1 MELLTVD
8 DFDELDF
15 KDPISLLA
23 AIQSLS
29 TYSERKECTDSQLLS
44 VDDLR
49 RDYGLSADYI
59 RTALLNGTV
68 KPANIVLYYS
78 REDAERLSAEAVANN
93 ALVKAFDRELHKMAM
108 NYSYKPLLIL
118 SLLDSDRFS
127 APIDEITG
135 FYLSYYRKRAQKGQ
149 IIEKEDSAFVRNAD
163 NFKVVKRTIL
173 TYPVSV
179 LAKKAFIIYEKE
191 TGTVRLNEMLIA
203 YVGANREEIRQQCY
217 ELLEKYYDSL

>member
-1 MELLTVD
+1 
-8 DFDELDF
+8 
-15 KDPISLLA
+15 
-23 AIQSLS
+23 
-29 TYSERKECTDSQLLS
+29 
-44 VDDLR
+44 
-49 RDYGLSADYI
+49 
-59 RTALLNGTV
+59 
-68 KPANIVLYYS
+68 
-78 REDAERLSAEAVANN
+78 
-93 ALVKAFDRELHKMAM
+93 MAM

-217 ELLEKYYDSL
+217 TELGFPSYCMSPSFWQAAWRAQRKWVSCQRACTRSTVDPCSLEKRLLIS

>member
-1 MELLTVD
+1 M
-8 DFDELDF
+8 
-15 KDPISLLA
+15 
-23 AIQSLS
+23 
-29 TYSERKECTDSQLLS
+29 
-44 VDDLR
+44 
-49 RDYGLSADYI
+49 
-59 RTALLNGTV
+59 
-68 KPANIVLYYS
+68 LYFS

-118 SLLDSDRFS
+118 SLLDSDCFS
-127 APIDEITG
+127 APIDEITS
-135 FYLSYYRKRAQKGQ
+135 FYLSFYRKRAQKGQ